1 MDDLIIRNGKIVDGT
16 GSTGAFI
23 GDVAVSDGVITE
35 VGTAAE
41 PIERDA
47 KRVIDADGQLV
58 TPGFVDI
65 HTHFDGQFCWDK
77 QVTPSSW
84 HGVTTV
90 VAGNCGVGFAP
101 VRPGTEESLIEIME
115 SVEDIPGVAL
125 NEGIPWNWE
134 TFGEYLDAIDTPY
147 SVDIGTQVAHV
158 AIRHYVMGERCYDD
172 ATADDIAK
180 MAELTRQALAD
191 GAMGFSTSRFFGH
204 RDKAGELIPG
214 TNANADELIAI
225 GDALAEA
232 GHGTIEL
239 VSDHLQEEAELAWI
253 EHIATRTGRPLTALV
268 NANPAE
274 GLWDM
279 ADRLRPQGL
288 QIRPQVGARP
298 ASLLLSLDGTLNPMK
313 QFATYKQ
320 IRDLPIDEQRRKLR
334 DPEFRAKVLGD
345 EQREARFPE
354 ATAFS
359 STWHKMYPLPEDLSY
374 EPTYDDSLAG
384 IAEARGCHVREALMD
399 TMADGRAILVFVGA
413 YPGDLNS
420 QAEALQR
427 ENSVFGLSDGGA
439 HCGVLCDASVPTYML
454 AYMSRDRTKGPL
466 LPLEFTVHKMT
477 QDTAQLYGMNDRG
490 VIAPGFKADL
500 NVIDFDQ
507 LKLGDP
513 EMVYDLPAGGK
524 RIVQKASGYTATIN
538 SGQVTYEN
546 GEHTGAM
553 PGRLIRGGAKS

>member
-1 MDDLIIRNGKIVDGT
+1 MDDLIITGAEIVDGT
-16 GSTGAFI
+16 GAEAFT
-23 GDVAVSDGVITE
+23 GDVAVNDGVITE
-35 VGTAAE
+35 VGSIDRRAH
-41 PIERDA
+41 
-47 KRVIDADGQLV
+47 RVIDADGQLL

-84 HGVTTV
+84 HGITTV

-125 NEGIPWNWE
+125 SEGIPWNWE
-134 TFGEYLDAIDTPY
+134 SFGEYLDAIDTPY
-147 SVDIGTQVAHV
+147 SVDIGTQVGHV

-172 ATADDIAK
+172 ATADDIAR
-180 MAELTRQALAD
+180 MSALTRQALAD

-204 RDKAGELIPG
+204 RDAKGEVIPG

-225 GDALAEA
+225 GEALRDA

-239 VSDHLQEEAELAWI
+239 VSDHLQEPEELAWI
-253 EHIATRTGRPLTALV
+253 EHIATQTGRPLTALV

-274 GLWDM
+274 GLWEM
-279 ADRLRPQGL
+279 ADRLNKEGM

-313 QFATYKQ
+313 QFVSYRE
-320 IRDLPIDEQRRKLR
+320 IRDLPIEEQRRRLR
-334 DPEFRAKVLGD
+334 DPEFRAKIMAD
-345 EQREARFPE
+345 EQRKARFPE
-354 ATAFS
+354 ATAFT

-374 EPTYDDSLAG
+374 EPTSAESIAG

-399 TMADGRAILVFVGA
+399 VMAEGRPILVFVGA
-413 YPGDLNS
+413 YPGDLDA
-420 QAEALQR
+420 QRAALQR
-427 ENSVFGLSDGGA
+427 DNSVFGLSDGGA

-454 AYMSRDRTKGPL
+454 AYMSRDRSRGPL

-477 QDTAQLYGMNDRG
+477 QDTARLYGMQDRG
-490 VIAPGFKADL
+490 VVAPGYKADL
-500 NVIDFDQ
+500 NVIDFEALRLDP
-507 LKLGDP
+507 P
-513 EMVYDLPAGGK
+513 EMVHDLPAGGK
-524 RIVQKASGYTATIN
+524 RIIQKAHGYTATIN
-538 SGQVTYEN
+538 RGEVTYEN
-546 GEHTGAM
+546 GRHTGAM
-553 PGRLIRGGAKS
+553 PGRLIRGGR

>member
-1 MDDLIIRNGKIVDGT
+1 MDDLIIKNGTVVDGT
-16 GSTGAFI
+16 GAAAVTA
-23 GDVAVSDGVITE
+23 DVAVHEGVITE
-35 VGTAAE
+35 VGS
-41 PIERDA
+41 IDRDA

-101 VRPGTEESLIEIME
+101 VKPGTEESLIEIME

-158 AIRHYVMGERCYDD
+158 AIRHYVMGDRCYDD
-172 ATADDIAK
+172 ATADDIAE
-180 MAELTRQALAD
+180 MAALTRQALAD
-191 GAMGFSTSRFFGH
+191 GAMGFSTSRFYGH
-204 RDKAGELIPG
+204 RDKSGEVIPG
-214 TNANADELIAI
+214 THASADELIAI
-225 GDALAEA
+225 GEALKDA

-239 VSDHLQEEAELAWI
+239 VSDHLQEEEELAWI
-253 EHIATRTGRPLTALV
+253 EHIAVQTGRPLTALV
-268 NANPAE
+268 NANPAD
-274 GLWDM
+274 GLWEM
-279 ADRLRPQGL
+279 AERLGAQGL

-298 ASLLLSLDGTLNPMK
+298 ASLLLTLDGTLNPMK
-313 QFATYKQ
+313 QFISYRE
-320 IRDLPIDEQRRKLR
+320 IRDLPVEEQRRKLK
-334 DPEFRAKVLGD
+334 DPTFRAKIMAD

-354 ATAFS
+354 ATAFT
-359 STWHKMYPLPEDLSY
+359 STWHKMYPLPEDLGY
-374 EPTYDDSLAG
+374 EPAYGDSLAG
-384 IAEARGCHVREALMD
+384 LAEERGCHVREALMD
-399 TMADGRAILVFVGA
+399 VMAEGRPILVFVGA
-413 YPGDLNS
+413 YPGDLDS
-420 QAEALQR
+420 QAAALQR
-427 ENSVFGLSDGGA
+427 KNSVFGLSDGGA

-454 AYMSRDRTKGPL
+454 AYMSRDRTKGSL
-466 LPLEFTVHKMT
+466 LPIEFTVHKMT

-490 VIAPGFKADL
+490 VIAPGYKADL
-500 NVIDFDQ
+500 NVIDFDGLSLEQ
-507 LKLGDP
+507 P

-524 RIVQKASGYTATIN
+524 RIIQRANGYTATIN

-553 PGRLIRGGAKS
+553 PGRLIRGGS

>member
-1 MDDLIIRNGKIVDGT
+1 MDDLIIKNGTVVDGT
-16 GSTGAFI
+16 GAATVTA
-23 GDVAVSDGVITE
+23 DVAVHEGVITE
-35 VGTAAE
+35 VGS
-41 PIERDA
+41 IDRDA

-101 VRPGTEESLIEIME
+101 VKPGTEESLIEIME

-158 AIRHYVMGERCYDD
+158 AIRHYVMGDRCYDD
-172 ATADDIAK
+172 ATADDIAE
-180 MAELTRQALAD
+180 MAALTRQALAD
-191 GAMGFSTSRFFGH
+191 GAMGFSTSRFYGH
-204 RDKAGELIPG
+204 RDKSGEVIPG
-214 TNANADELIAI
+214 THASADELIAI
-225 GDALAEA
+225 GEALKDA

-239 VSDHLQEEAELAWI
+239 VSDHLQEEEELAWI
-253 EHIATRTGRPLTALV
+253 EHIAVQTGRPLTALV
-268 NANPAE
+268 NANPAD
-274 GLWDM
+274 GLWEM
-279 ADRLRPQGL
+279 AERLGAQGL

-298 ASLLLSLDGTLNPMK
+298 ASLLLTLDGTLNPMK
-313 QFATYKQ
+313 QFISYRE
-320 IRDLPIDEQRRKLR
+320 IRDLPVEEQRRKLK
-334 DPEFRAKVLGD
+334 DPTFRAKIMAD

-354 ATAFS
+354 ATAFT
-359 STWHKMYPLPEDLSY
+359 STWHKMYPLPEDLGY
-374 EPTYDDSLAG
+374 EPAYGDSLAG
-384 IAEARGCHVREALMD
+384 LAEERGCHVREALMD
-399 TMADGRAILVFVGA
+399 VMAEGRPILVFVGA
-413 YPGDLNS
+413 YPGDLDS
-420 QAEALQR
+420 QAAALQR
-427 ENSVFGLSDGGA
+427 KNSVFGLSDGGA

-454 AYMSRDRTKGPL
+454 AYMSRDRTKGSL
-466 LPLEFTVHKMT
+466 LPIEFTVHKMT

-490 VIAPGFKADL
+490 VIAPGYKADL
-500 NVIDFDQ
+500 NVIDFDGLSLEQ
-507 LKLGDP
+507 P

-524 RIVQKASGYTATIN
+524 RIIQRANGYTATIN

-553 PGRLIRGGAKS
+553 PGRLIRGGS